1 MTKARF
7 AVLRRLLFI
16 AALALPVPVFAQGP
30 NLAFGDNASNADAPV
45 EVEADNLSVNQNDGT
60 AEFTGNVL
68 IQQGTMKLS
77 APRVLVTYSE
87 DQSRV
92 QRVEATGG
100 VTIVSGPDAAEAQR
114 ADYDLDRREIVM
126 IGDVVI
132 VQGANTLTSDRMQID
147 LAAGTAQMQGRVR
160 TLLKSGNQ

>member
-1 MTKARF
+1 M
-7 AVLRRLLFI
+7 
-16 AALALPVPVFAQGP
+16 
-30 NLAFGDNASNADAPV
+30 
-45 EVEADNLSVNQNDGT
+45 
-60 AEFTGNVL
+60 
-68 IQQGTMKLS
+68 
-77 APRVLVTYSE
+77 
-87 DQSRV
+87 